1 MSIQNSLPD
10 YQSFDEILHQQ
21 SVALTAA
28 EMHGLISGLLCG
40 GNRDSS
46 WQILVHDL
54 ANDGLAFSHPLA
66 QQLRELR
73 EITFESLDDSNF
85 AFGLLLPDEEDNVNV
100 YERADALAGWVNHF
114 LLGLGVAQPKFA
126 DKKEINEIIG
136 DLRNIGLLGYEEGD
150 DQEELAQ
157 ALEEVLEYVRV
168 AAQLCYIV
176 FTEPRTVLIAK
187 NDKPTLH

>member
-1 MSIQNSLPD
+1 
-10 YQSFDEILHQQ
+10 
-21 SVALTAA
+21 
-28 EMHGLISGLLCG
+28 
-40 GNRDSS
+40 
-46 WQILVHDL
+46 

-136 DLRNIGLLGYEEGD
+136 DLRNIGLLGYEEG
-150 DQEELAQ
+150 
-157 ALEEVLEYVRV
+157 
-168 AAQLCYIV
+168 
-176 FTEPRTVLIAK
+176 
-187 NDKPTLH
+187 